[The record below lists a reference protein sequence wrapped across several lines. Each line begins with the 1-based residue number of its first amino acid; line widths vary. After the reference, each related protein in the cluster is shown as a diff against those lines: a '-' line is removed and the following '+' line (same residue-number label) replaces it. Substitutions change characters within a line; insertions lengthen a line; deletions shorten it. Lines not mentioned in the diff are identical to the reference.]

1 MILIIICWLKYSR
14 NLAVNKQSAGNF
26 NGEIF
31 NLRKLNEL
39 GLSKEYQIEITKSFA
54 ALDVLSVDEDMN
66 RAGENKKEDIK
77 SSERECLELQ

>member
-1 MILIIICWLKYSR
+1 
-14 NLAVNKQSAGNF
+14 LAVNKQSAGNF